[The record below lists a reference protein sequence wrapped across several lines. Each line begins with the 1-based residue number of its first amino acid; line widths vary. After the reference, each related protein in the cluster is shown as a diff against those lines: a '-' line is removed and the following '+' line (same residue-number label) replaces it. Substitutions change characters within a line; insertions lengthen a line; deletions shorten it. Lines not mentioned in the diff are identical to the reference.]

1 MQQGRGGA
9 FGVASEEKIFVAGG
23 LNEKNKVSKN
33 ARCTMLLQTN
43 GTSLEA

>member
-23 LNEKNKVSKN
+23 LNDRKSE
-33 ARCTMLLQTN
+33 
-43 GTSLEA
+43 